1 MPDTPKEYLDIL
13 LFEDNAADADLV
25 GEYLELSKL
34 NCDLVQVKRLAEGL
48 QLLKKTS
55 FDVVLLDLSLPDSR
69 GIETLE
75 KVAELIDDEVIIVLT
90 GADDEQLSLDTLK
103 RGAQDYLFKDKLS
116 GEVLG
121 RSIRYSL
128 ERTAMINRIEAHN
141 RETKHREALLQ
152 RVFDANIDAMLIL
165 TDACE
170 IKFLNPAAGNLL
182 DADPA
187 TLVGEIFPFSV
198 ESGQQAE
205 LEIPGPED
213 TNRLVELHAV
223 DLVWKGESSMLVVLR
238 DITEY
243 RAAQQALK
251 LEKVHLDVIFDSI
264 ADAVIVSNSSG
275 LVERINPEAERIIG
289 MRNGEASGK
298 PLNEVLQLKHPEGG
312 KLIEDPSKVF
322 LSVKSTR
329 PADEWDCPLL
339 SHDGREILVNVQMR
353 RIEEA
358 APQGHVIVFRDITQ
372 HKERE
377 EGLYRAEKMQSIS
390 QLAGGIAH
398 DFNNMLTAVL
408 GNISVARMGLG
419 EGHAEAEKLLSAE
432 KAALQARS
440 LTQQLLTFSK
450 GGEPITE
457 ATTIDRLVEDCAQ
470 FLLRGSKVKCEL
482 HKDDPL
488 HAVEVDRGQIAQ
500 VVNNLI
506 INANQAMPEGG
517 VLTVSLRNVRV
528 AANELPPLHAGRYV
542 CISVKDQGVG
552 IDPQHI
558 SRIFDPYFTTKEE
571 GNGLGLASC
580 FSIVRNHQGLIT
592 VDSTLGEGAEF
603 RVYLP
608 EAEAVADS
616 ELVEPAEEKAEES
629 RDQIH
634 HGSGRILVMDD
645 MEAMMMVAGEI
656 LGMLGYDVTLTS
668 DGEEAIEVYKE
679 AKESGNPFLACVF
692 DLTVPGGMGGE
703 EACQIL
709 REYDP
714 SMIVIASS
722 GYTTSNAM
730 SDFKSAGFN
739 AVVPKPYRIKEMSAA
754 LHELLS

>member
-13 LFEDNAADADLV
+13 LLEDNAADADLV

-34 NCDLVQVKRLAEGL
+34 NCDLVKVQRLAEGL

-69 GIETLE
+69 GLETLE
-75 KVAELIDDEVIIVLT
+75 KLAEAVDHEVIIVLT

-116 GEVLG
+116 VEVLA

-128 ERTAMINRIEAHN
+128 ERTAMIKRIEAHN

-165 TDACE
+165 TDESE
-170 IKFLNPAAGNLL
+170 IKFLNPAAGHLL
-182 DADPA
+182 DADPKA
-187 TLVGEIFPFSV
+187 LVGEIFPFSV
-198 ESGQQAE
+198 ESGQQTE
-205 LEIPGPED
+205 LEIPGPVD

-223 DLVWKGESSMLVVLR
+223 DLVWKGQSSMLVVLR
-238 DITEY
+238 DITES
-243 RAAQQALK
+243 RAAQQALN
-251 LEKVHLDVIFDSI
+251 LEKRHLNVIFDAI
-264 ADAVIVSNSSG
+264 ADAVIVSNAGG
-275 LVERINPEAERIIG
+275 LVERINPEAERLIG
-289 MRNGEASGK
+289 MPNEAACGK
-298 PLNEVLQLKHPEGG
+298 PLNEVLKLKNPESG
-312 KLIEDPSKVF
+312 KVIEDPSKVF
-322 LSVKSTR
+322 LSAKSHA
-329 PADEWDCPLL
+329 PAEEWDCPLL
-339 SHDGREILVNVQMR
+339 HNDGGETVVNVQMR
-353 RIEEA
+353 RIEES
-358 APQGHVIVFRDITQ
+358 APQGNVIVFRDMTQ

-377 EGLYRAEKMQSIS
+377 DGLYRAEKMQSIS
-390 QLAGGIAH
+390 QLVGGIAH

-408 GNISVARMGLG
+408 GNISVARIGLG
-419 EGHAEAEKLLSAE
+419 EDHAEADKLLSAE

-457 ATTIDRLVEDCAQ
+457 ATTIDQLVQDCAQ
-470 FLLRGSKVKCEL
+470 FLLRGSNVKCEL
-482 HKDDPL
+482 YKDESL

-506 INANQAMPEGG
+506 INANQAMPAGG
-517 VLTVSLRNVRV
+517 ILNVSLRNVEI
-528 AANELPPLHAGRYV
+528 AADELPSLAAGHYV
-542 CISVKDQGVG
+542 CISVKDNGSG
-552 IDPQHI
+552 IDPQDI
-558 SRIFDPYFTTKEE
+558 NRIFDPYFTTKDE

-580 FSIVRNHQGLIT
+580 FSIIRNHHGVIL
-592 VDSTLGEGAEF
+592 VDSTLGEGSEF

-608 EAEAVADS
+608 QAE
-616 ELVEPAEEKAEES
+616 EPAAEVSEETVENGEEAS
-629 RDQIH
+629 DQIH

-656 LGMLGYDVTLTS
+656 LGMLGYDVTLTA
-668 DGEEAIEVYKE
+668 DGEEAIEVYKH
-679 AKESGNPFLACVF
+679 AKESGDPFLACVF

-703 EACQIL
+703 EACQLL

-714 SMIVIASS
+714 DMIAIASS

-730 SDFKSAGFN
+730 SDFKSAGFD
-739 AVVPKPYRIKEMSAA
+739 AVVPKPYRIKEMSTA

>member
-25 GEYLELSKL
+25 DEYLELSKL

-48 QLLKKTS
+48 QLLRKTS

-75 KVAELIDDEVIIVLT
+75 SVAEVIDDEVIIVLT
-90 GADDEQLSLDTLK
+90 GADDEKLSLDTLK
-103 RGAQDYLFKDKLS
+103 RGAQDYLYKDKLS
-116 GEVLG
+116 GEILG

-128 ERTAMINRIEAHN
+128 ERAGMINRIEAHN

-165 TDACE
+165 TDECE
-170 IKFLNPAAGNLL
+170 IKFSNPAAGKLL
-182 DADPA
+182 DADPKA
-187 TLVGEIFPFSV
+187 LVGEIFPFSV
-198 ESGQQAE
+198 ESGQQSE
-205 LEIPGPED
+205 LEIPGPRD

-251 LEKVHLDVIFDSI
+251 LEKGHLDVIFDSI
-264 ADAVIVSNSSG
+264 ADAVIVSNANG
-275 LVERINPEAERIIG
+275 LVERMNPEAARLIG
-289 MRNGEASGK
+289 VPNEAACGK
-298 PLNEVLQLKHPEGG
+298 PLNEVLKLKHPESG
-312 KLIEDPSKVF
+312 KVIENPSKVF
-322 LSVKSTR
+322 LSVKSEI

-339 SHDGREILVNVQMR
+339 CEGGGETLVNVQMR
-353 RIEEA
+353 RIEEF

-377 EGLYRAEKMQSIS
+377 DQLYRAEKMQSIS

-398 DFNNMLTAVL
+398 DFNNMLTAIL

-419 EGHAEAEKLLSAE
+419 ESHPEAEKLVSAE

-457 ATTIDRLVEDCAQ
+457 ATTIDQLVEDCAQ

-482 HKDDPL
+482 YKDESLRP
-488 HAVEVDRGQIAQ
+488 VEVDRGQIAQ

-517 VLTVSLRNVRV
+517 VLQVSLRNVKV
-528 AANELPPLHAGRYV
+528 AANQLPSLHGGRYV
-542 CISVKDQGVG
+542 CISVKDQGTG
-552 IDPQHI
+552 IDPEHI
-558 SRIFDPYFTTKEE
+558 NRIFDPYFTTKEE

-580 FSIVRNHQGLIT
+580 FSIVRNHQGVIT
-592 VDSTLGEGAEF
+592 VDSTLGEGSEF

-608 EAEAVADS
+608 EAEEVQS
-616 ELVEPAEEKAEES
+616 EPVIEDEKSEEA

-656 LGMLGYDVTLTS
+656 LGMLGYEVTLTA

-714 SMIVIASS
+714 DMIVIASS

-730 SDFKSAGFN
+730 SDFKSAGFD
-739 AVVPKPYRIKEMSAA
+739 AVVPKPYRIKEMSSA
-754 LHELLS
+754 LHELLSQS